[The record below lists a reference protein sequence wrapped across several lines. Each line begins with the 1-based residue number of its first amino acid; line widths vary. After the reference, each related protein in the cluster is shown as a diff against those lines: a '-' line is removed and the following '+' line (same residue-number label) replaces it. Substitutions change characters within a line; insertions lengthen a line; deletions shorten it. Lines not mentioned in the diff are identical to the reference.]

1 MYIWKSKIVS
11 YLSSFKQLFRSI
23 SWNNETRT
31 GAEWRIMIC
40 WIFVHRNHPS
50 SFAFNNWL
58 ILKCV
63 LLTKYFLAKYQID
76 EIDIGLEDP
85 GVKFKVDVS
94 CELNWMAQPTI
105 SSQWK
110 WKQNLGSDDTAFC
123 NSVLLTSMSS
133 FAITR
138 YLALEQNC
146 AIQCKIL
153 RAFQVQFHLSSLM
166 FT

>member
-1 MYIWKSKIVS
+1 
-11 YLSSFKQLFRSI
+11 
-23 SWNNETRT
+23 
-31 GAEWRIMIC
+31 MIC
-40 WIFVHRNHPS
+40 WVFVHRNHPS
-50 SFAFNNWL
+50 SFTFNNWL
-58 ILKCV
+58 ILKCMF
-63 LLTKYFLAKYQID
+63 LTKYFLAKISDWWNRHRLGKHWGQ
-76 EIDIGLEDP
+76 LQSRR
-85 GVKFKVDVS
+85 FM
-94 CELNWMAQPTI
+94 WMAQPTI

-110 WKQNLGSDDTAFC
+110 RKQNLGSDETAFC

-133 FAITR
+133 FTITR